1 MKRLNITINFDLDGT
16 LAGLYS
22 VENWLDYLIAEDT
35 FPYETAAPLLRLS
48 ALARRLNSLQK
59 NGYNLAIISWL
70 SKSGSDEYNAEV
82 EAVKREW
89 LAKHL
94 PSVKWDAIHIVPY
107 GTPKQNYCGNIL
119 DVLFDDEE
127 KNRNEWT
134 GRAYDV
140 QNILEILKKF

>member
-1 MKRLNITINFDLDGT
+1 MKKLNITINFDLDGT
-16 LAGLYS
+16 LAGLYD
-22 VENWLDYLIAEDT
+22 VPNWLDYLIAEDA
-35 FPYETAAPLLRLS
+35 FPYENAEPLLRLS
-48 ALARRLNSLQK
+48 ALARRLNNLQK
-59 NGYNLAIISWL
+59 NGYNLAVISWL
-70 SKSGSDEYNAEV
+70 SKSGSEAYNEAV
-82 EAVKREW
+82 TAVKREW

-107 GTPKQNYCGNIL
+107 GTPKQNYCGNAL

-140 QNILEILKKF
+140 KNILEILKKF